1 MKRFIA
7 LLLALSMLSGCAVS
21 DGTADL
27 KPKQTVSTG
36 LTVNTS
42 ASEVETDSGD
52 AEEKPLQTVDS
63 IAKYDTPAELS
74 DGIVFDES
82 FEDTVPDTEND
93 ADIDANTEEVH
104 VAAEQRE
111 AARRIAERL
120 RDTSDLD
127 DGGLI
132 EKTQELPVV
141 TQGLI
146 TSVRAPEPSS
156 PPSATPQPRQSG
168 KAPQPTGTP
177 LEIRIAKQE
186 AAAASVDND
195 FFLTSVENAVL
206 DLQNQERMK
215 QGLAPLEMDE
225 NLRTSARIRS
235 EELYRTDTFAH
246 NRPDGR
252 HWETVLYEDVP
263 IVFTIAGEN
272 LAMKQYILKP
282 ESDDGQSAQFWF
294 SRWYNSPTHYE
305 NMIRKEFT
313 HAGVGVYYVRKGDK
327 VFAYATTHYARYDPI

>member
-36 LTVNTS
+36 LTVTSS
-42 ASEVETDSGD
+42 ASEMETDSRNG
-52 AEEKPLQTVDS
+52 EEEPLQTVDS
-63 IAKYDTPAELS
+63 IAKYDMPAELS
-74 DGIVFDES
+74 DENVFDEGS
-82 FEDTVPDTEND
+82 EYTTPETEDNTGIGADTEKE
-93 ADIDANTEEVH
+93 DI
-104 VAAEQRE
+104 AAEQQA
-111 AARRIAERL
+111 AARKIAERL
-120 RDTSDLD
+120 RDTSDTDSGELT
-127 DGGLI
+127 

-146 TSVRAPEPSS
+146 TSVRAPAPSS
-156 PPSATPQPRQSG
+156 PPSATPQPRQPG

-206 DLQNQERMK
+206 DLQNQERIK
-215 QGLAPLEMDE
+215 QGFAPLEMDE

-246 NRPDGR
+246 DRPDGR

-282 ESDDGQSAQFWF
+282 GSDDGQSAQFWF
-294 SRWYNSPTHYE
+294 SRWFNSPTHYE
-305 NMIRKEFT
+305 NMIREEFT
-313 HAGVGVYYVRKGDK
+313 HAGVGVYYIRKGDK
-327 VFAYATTHYARYDPI
+327 VFAYATTHYARYDPL